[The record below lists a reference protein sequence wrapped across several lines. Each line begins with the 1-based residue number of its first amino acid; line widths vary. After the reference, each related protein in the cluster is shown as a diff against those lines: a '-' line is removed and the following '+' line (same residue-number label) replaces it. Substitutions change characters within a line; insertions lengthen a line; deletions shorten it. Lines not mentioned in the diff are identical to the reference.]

1 MFNKKGNQMK
11 IAVPSRDNRVDN
23 HFGHCQYYTIFTVDG
38 NNKVVKKEI
47 LPSPQ
52 GCGCKSEIAGT
63 LKTLGVEWMLAGNMG
78 QGAVTKISGAGI
90 RVVRGCS
97 GIVDELVE
105 TWLAGLVADSGET
118 CSHHHGDDEGHQC
131 GNH

>member
-1 MFNKKGNQMK
+1 MK
-11 IAVPSRDNRVDN
+11 IAVPTRDNHVDD
-23 HFGHCQYYTIFTVDG
+23 HFGHCQYYTVFTVDE

-78 QGAVTKISGAGI
+78 QGAVNKISGAGI

-97 GIVDELVE
+97 GNVDELIE
-105 TWLAGLVADSGET
+105 TWLTGSVTDSGET